1 MHNLILIYIIS
12 VLYYVIARLY
22 VVVLSYT
29 VFVLFFPC
37 YVILYFGTSNCTCKV
52 AERISFKIETGE
64 ACLSGK
70 RSTNCTPA
78 SIPPII
84 AITLEYI

>member
-1 MHNLILIYIIS
+1 MLFP
-12 VLYYVIARLY
+12 YYVYIIARLY
-22 VVVLSYT
+22 VVVLCCT

-37 YVILYFGTSNCTCKV
+37 YVILYFITSNCTCKV

-70 RSTNCTPA
+70 RCTNCTPA
-78 SIPPII
+78 SIPPTI
-84 AITLEYI
+84 AITNHT

>member
-1 MHNLILIYIIS
+1 MHNLILIYVIS

-37 YVILYFGTSNCTCKV
+37 YVILYFWTSNCTCKV